1 MEFIRREEPYS
12 GYVIRTVENGK
23 SYRVARKFP
32 DDPESLAL
40 CDYQIG
46 GSGWYPVRDLTE
58 EEKAQYRQFIAA
70 VKK

>member
-12 GYVIRTVENGK
+12 GYVIRTAENGT
-23 SYRVARKFP
+23 SSRVARKVP